1 MTKRRNP
8 ILEPCAPATM
18 FARLRERGIGR
29 VESTATVEAIL
40 LPPNVA
46 LAQEQGSVLWG
57 SLRKD
62 ALWGYQLALP
72 RNRSQR
78 QTRRC
83 LGSLNWIALIETPDG
98 ALEAQGD
105 AP

>member
-46 LAQEQGSVLWG
+46 LAQEQGSGLWG
-57 SLRKD
+57 CLRRD
-62 ALWGYQLALP
+62 RWGYQLALP

-83 LGSLNWIALIETPDG
+83 LGSLKWIALIEAPDG

>member
-1 MTKRRNP
+1 MTKHRDP
-8 ILEPCAPATM
+8 IIDLCAPATM

-57 SLRKD
+57 SLRKE
-62 ALWGYQLALP
+62 ALWGYRLALP
-72 RNRSQR
+72 RNPSQR
-78 QTRRC
+78 QTRRG

>member
-1 MTKRRNP
+1 MTKHRNP
-8 ILEPCAPATM
+8 IIDLCAPATM
-18 FARLRERGIGR
+18 FARLKELNIGR

-72 RNRSQR
+72 RNPSQR

-83 LGSLNWIALIETPDG
+83 LGSLNWIALIETPQG
-98 ALEAQGD
+98 PPEAQGN